1 MNFSRDIIR
10 DIQKL
15 IDLIIS
21 IPIYRDKIYIAPSG
35 VQKERIKSDDLFV
48 QTINDEDLEL
58 PPPEKK

>member
-35 VQKERIKSDDLFV
+35 VQKERMKSDDLFV